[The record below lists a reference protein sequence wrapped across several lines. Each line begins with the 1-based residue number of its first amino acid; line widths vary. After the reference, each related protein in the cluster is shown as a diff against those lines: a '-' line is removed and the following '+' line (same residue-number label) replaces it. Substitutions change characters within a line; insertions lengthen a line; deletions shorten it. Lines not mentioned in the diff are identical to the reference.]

1 MRVCVAA
8 LAAAA
13 LLVAAPATAQSP
25 VVATVDGSGEI
36 TEAQYDHWS
45 KIARRSS
52 PKASPRTIRRMV
64 MQLLIQNLWVS
75 GEAAERGITVTDAE
89 VDRAFRDQKRQSFG
103 TEREFRRFLR
113 EYGYTVADLKYRVRL
128 EILSN
133 RLRREVVRGVPE
145 PTEEELRAYYDD
157 HRARFAVP
165 ERRDVLFA
173 VARTRAAAVAK
184 RKRLRL
190 YATRRHFPPAVFR
203 RRRGVVRRGGR
214 WLAFRVIRVHPP
226 RTRPFEEMRDDIERQ
241 LDAEREQAALDA
253 FIADFRERWRARTEC
268 REPYAIREC
277 GRRIP

>member
-1 MRVCVAA
+1 MRALAAA
-8 LAAAA
+8 LAAGA
-13 LLVAAPATAQSP
+13 LLAAAPATAQSP
-25 VVATVDGSGEI
+25 AVATVDGSGEV
-36 TEAQYDHWS
+36 TEAQYDHWA

-64 MQLLIQNLWVS
+64 MQLLIQNLWVG
-75 GEAAERGITVTDAE
+75 GEAAERGIAVTDAE
-89 VDRAFRDQKRQSFG
+89 VDREFRDQKRQSFG

-113 EYGYTVADLKYRVRL
+113 RSGFSVADVKYRVRL
-128 EILSN
+128 ELLSTKV
-133 RLRREVVRGVPE
+133 RREVLRDVPE

-157 HRARFAVP
+157 HRARFAMP

-203 RRRGVVRRGGR
+203 RRRGVVRRGGG
-214 WLAFRVIRVHPP
+214 WLAFRVIRVHAP
-226 RTRPFEEMRDDIERQ
+226 RTRTFEEMRDHVERQ

-253 FIADFRERWRARTEC
+253 FVENFRERWRARTEC
-268 REPYAIREC
+268 REPYAIRDC